1 MRIENILFGFD
12 DSMELSELSIIPD
25 KKMLFIENNVTGS
38 RFKLDSK
45 FIRRDEPVKLQELKY
60 DYIDGCSIH
69 SYDLKLR
76 GSVVINRCTYNPFL
90 LRSQQ
95 REESVLVHVTLN
107 TEKFTLLKYDTDYE
121 VISTLKNKK
130 RGIVSATLCGPA
142 FESAKGAHDI
152 MKMYC
157 LNKETNQYVRIII
170 GVWRPEEGGFIRIET
185 TAELDKEELKYCR
198 NNTRY
203 HHGRSL
209 TFKHKANVTP
219 KYLVSTN
226 VPAKRYQDPERVYIE
241 IDKPGS
247 EFEVDKETNIRWD
260 LVSAIK
266 KGFES
271 TDNVKALA
279 LSSDLE
285 LTFEEIYELKLS
297 YVFVETESGDKCIKS
312 N

>member
-12 DSMELSELSIIPD
+12 DPMELSELSIIPD
-25 KKMLFIENNVTGS
+25 KKMLFVENNVTGS

-45 FIRRDEPVKLQELKY
+45 FIRRDVPVNLQELKY
-60 DYIDGCSIH
+60 EHDENWFIH

-95 REESVLVHVTLN
+95 REESTLIHVTLN

-121 VISTLKNKK
+121 IVATLKNKK
-130 RGIVSATLCGPA
+130 RGIVSATLCGPT
-142 FESAKGAHDI
+142 FESADGAHDI

-157 LNKETNQYVRIII
+157 LNKETNQYIRIII
-170 GVWRPEEGGFIRIET
+170 GVWRVKEGGFIRIET

-203 HHGRSL
+203 HNGRSL

-219 KYLVSTN
+219 KYLAYTN
-226 VPAKRYQDPERVYIE
+226 VPEKRCQDPDRVYIK

-247 EFEVDKETNIRWD
+247 EFAVDKETNIRWE
-260 LVSAIK
+260 LISKIQQ
-266 KGFES
+266 GFES
-271 TDNVKALA
+271 SDNVKALT
-279 LSSDLE
+279 LSKDLE

-297 YVFVETESGDKCIKS
+297 YVFIVTENGDKCIKS

>member
-1 MRIENILFGFD
+1 MRIENILLGFD
-12 DSMELSELSIIPD
+12 EPMELSELSIIPD
-25 KKMLFIENNVTGS
+25 KKMLFIENSVTGS

-45 FIRRDEPVKLQELKY
+45 FIRRDVPVDLQELKY
-60 DYIDGCSIH
+60 EHDENWFIH

-90 LRSQQ
+90 LRSKQ
-95 REESVLVHVTLN
+95 RDESTLIHVTLD

-121 VISTLKNKK
+121 IITTLKNKK

-142 FESAKGAHDI
+142 FESADGAHDI
-152 MKMYC
+152 MTMYC
-157 LNKETNQYVRIII
+157 LNKETNQYIKIII
-170 GVWRPEEGGFIRIET
+170 GVWKVEEGGFIRIET
-185 TAELDKEELKYCR
+185 TTELEKEELKYCR

-209 TFKHKANVTP
+209 TFKHKANATP

-226 VPAKRYQDPERVYIE
+226 VPEKQYQDPERVYIE

-247 EFEVDKETNIRWD
+247 EFKVDKETNIRWD

-279 LSSDLE
+279 LSKDLE

-297 YVFVETESGDKCIKS
+297 YVFITTENGDKCIKS

>member
-1 MRIENILFGFD
+1 MRIENILLGFD
-12 DSMELSELSIIPD
+12 EPMELSELSIIPD
-25 KKMLFIENNVTGS
+25 KKMLFIENGVTGS

-45 FIRRDEPVKLQELKY
+45 FIRRDVPVNLQELRCEH
-60 DYIDGCSIH
+60 DENWFIH

-90 LRSQQ
+90 LRSKQKA
-95 REESVLVHVTLN
+95 ESVLIHVTLD

-121 VISTLKNKK
+121 IITTLKNKK
-130 RGIVSATLCGPA
+130 RGIVSATLSGPT
-142 FESAKGAHDI
+142 FESADGAHDI

-157 LNKETNQYVRIII
+157 LNKETNQYIKIII
-170 GVWRPEEGGFIRIET
+170 GVWKVEEGGFIRIET
-185 TAELDKEELKYCR
+185 TTELDKEELKYCR

-209 TFKHKANVTP
+209 TFKHKANTTP

-226 VPAKRYQDPERVYIE
+226 VPEKHYRDPERVYIE

-247 EFEVDKETNIRWD
+247 EFKVDKETNIRWD

-279 LSSDLE
+279 LSKDLE

-297 YVFVETESGDKCIKS
+297 YVFITTENGDKCIKS